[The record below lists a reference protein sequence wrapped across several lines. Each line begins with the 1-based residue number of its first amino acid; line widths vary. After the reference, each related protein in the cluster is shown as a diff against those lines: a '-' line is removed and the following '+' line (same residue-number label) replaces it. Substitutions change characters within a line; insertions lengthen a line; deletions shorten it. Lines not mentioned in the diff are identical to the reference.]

1 MAHLYGPRLN
11 GGLRE
16 GHADND
22 AFEAFSW
29 PVTPANTIGT
39 LKYFIIRRYAQR
51 PSDRNAD

>member
-51 PSDRNAD
+51 PSDQNAD